1 MCCQTEEL
9 ESSYKFSKHIWGA
22 VFVSWSFC
30 AAGEVS
36 PLIQRV
42 GLVVFVMS
50 RLEFVFPASLTQGG
64 AVTET
69 SVPALPRPIVTLTHP
84 WNVQLL
90 PWAPE
95 LTAGNM
101 NISEFSHIS
110 YSPSREPHALLSP
123 PPTPLALRWDAG
135 PVHHTPLLGSLQI
148 LHFHMRLFL
157 FSISENGS
165 ILV

>member
-1 MCCQTEEL
+1 M
-9 ESSYKFSKHIWGA
+9 
-22 VFVSWSFC
+22 
-30 AAGEVS
+30 
-36 PLIQRV
+36 
-42 GLVVFVMS
+42 VFVMS

-69 SVPALPRPIVTLTHP
+69 SVPALPRPILTLTHP

-110 YSPSREPHALLSP
+110 YSSREPRALLSP

-135 PVHHTPLLGSLQI
+135 ACASHTSAGLTSDSAFPHEAGFV
-148 LHFHMRLFL
+148 LHFRK
-157 FSISENGS
+157 
-165 ILV
+165 